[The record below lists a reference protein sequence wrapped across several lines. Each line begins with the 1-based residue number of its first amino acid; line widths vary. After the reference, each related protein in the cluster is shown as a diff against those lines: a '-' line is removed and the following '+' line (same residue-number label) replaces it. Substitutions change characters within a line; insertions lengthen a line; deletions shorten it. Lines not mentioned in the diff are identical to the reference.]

1 MSNEK
6 KETGLFIYCVVVVM
20 LIFALV
26 VINPLISW
34 NERMSVSVE
43 EMESSLAELKE
54 RCENMKLEIEMLR
67 GVSNE

>member
-1 MSNEK
+1 MSIEK

-26 VINPLISW
+26 AINPLISW
-34 NERMSVSVE
+34 NERMAVSVE
-43 EMESSLAELKE
+43 EMESSLEELKE

-67 GVSNE
+67 GVSDE